1 VEFNRF
7 LDYYRNAPDLNIVVE
22 KKKKKGE
29 ETAEADA
36 PDYVPRRGEKGFKW
50 VKLSVGSKQNITT
63 RHLIRMM
70 TSLGVGKKGIGK
82 IEIRRNESFVNITAS
97 TARYVVNQTNNSE
110 YRGKRLFTE
119 IVGQ

>member
-1 VEFNRF
+1 
-7 LDYYRNAPDLNIVVE
+7 
-22 KKKKKGE
+22 
-29 ETAEADA
+29 
-36 PDYVPRRGEKGFKW
+36 
-50 VKLSVGSKQNITT
+50 
-63 RHLIRMM
+63 MM

-119 IVGQ
+119 IVG